1 MAPEISIPDPGNS
14 PALTSAPAL
23 QPAPGAPGAGQLPT
37 VESEGLQP
45 IYANFVK
52 VGPAPEEL
60 VLDFGLNPN
69 LPGAPVVAIKISERI
84 VMNYFTAK
92 RLWGALALSIQRH
105 EQAFGVLETD
115 VNKRV
120 LPPSQRPQR

>member
-1 MAPEISIPDPGNS
+1 MSTDN
-14 PALTSAPAL
+14 
-23 QPAPGAPGAGQLPT
+23 PAPQTGGALPSGPAAGAGPT
-37 VESEGLQP
+37 SQEAEGLQS

-52 VGPAPEEL
+52 VSPAPEEL

-69 LPGAPVVAIKISERI
+69 LPGGPASTIKISQRL
-84 VMNYFTAK
+84 VLNYFTAK
-92 RLWGALALSIQRH
+92 RLWAALAMAVQRH

-120 LPPSQRPQR
+120 VPPGDRPAAR

>member
-1 MAPEISIPDPGNS
+1 MAPETSVPQTGDATSTTAP
-14 PALTSAPAL
+14 PAAAQVP
-23 QPAPGAPGAGQLPT
+23 LPT
-37 VESEGLQP
+37 VEAEGLQP

-69 LPGAPVVAIKISERI
+69 LPGSPVVPIKVSQRL

-92 RLWGALALSIQRH
+92 RLWGALALSLQRH

-120 LPPSQRPQR
+120 VPQGQRPAAR